1 MSLGIL
7 VLFLVV
13 LQKEKK
19 LNKVSRMSTSASWIE
34 LKKLLVQLLVLAP
47 AFIYFAFIVTQN
59 DFLKS
64 RTSNVVREV
73 RSSGNA
79 RNNFVDHLYKTK
91 EKGRIQGRSGQLLL
105 NTLGSGLLIMFSINS
120 RICPLHENRFKMH
133 GLITKLLTV
142 DRDQSDSF
150 GNPFASDIDRRGLS
164 STRGL
169 CSELYV
175 V

>member
-1 MSLGIL
+1 
-7 VLFLVV
+7 
-13 LQKEKK
+13 
-19 LNKVSRMSTSASWIE
+19 MSTSATCIE
-34 LKKLLVQLLVLAP
+34 LRKLLVQLLVVAT
-47 AFIYFAFIVTQN
+47 AFIFFVFIVTEN

-64 RTSNVVREV
+64 WTSNVVREV
-73 RSSGNA
+73 KSSGNV

-91 EKGRIQGRSGQLLL
+91 QKGRIQGRSGQLLL

-120 RICPLHENRFKMH
+120 RICPLNENCFKRH
-133 GLITKLLTV
+133 ALFTTLFTV

-150 GNPFASDIDRRGLS
+150 GNLFASDIDRRGLS